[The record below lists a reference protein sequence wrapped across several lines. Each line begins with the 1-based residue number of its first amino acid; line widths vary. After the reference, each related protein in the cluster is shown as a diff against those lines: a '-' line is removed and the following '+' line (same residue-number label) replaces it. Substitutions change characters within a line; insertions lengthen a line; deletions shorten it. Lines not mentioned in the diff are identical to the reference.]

1 MEETKETKETEGT
14 RWRVGIVAPDCE
26 PSFAI
31 EPGTIRDEEVAAVAG
46 KYSEMAPEG
55 CFVFAFRSRSDSFD
69 VRCAVLASLFAVH
82 VGKGEYTA
90 RNLCTFYDDQFTSWK
105 TRLAEQARTCIDLR
119 GKLQDARR
127 RVVTAVAAGLAIGV
141 LLGGLAGFLLF
152 SEHAPF
158 RVADDHAQEERAG
171 RAEDF
176 PGGDRGPVRERGR
189 LAPVALGLVGAA
201 AREGDLVLGDDRR
214 KHLLPVG
221 ERGVHGQKPG
231 FAEFVKEPFPVGRVA
246 GNGRA
251 FAGGVTEDGEL
262 DVVHGAE
269 STTGT
274 DKLSAAAKGTE

>member
-1 MEETKETKETEGT
+1 MDEDLNGKDA
-14 RWRVGIVAPDCE
+14 RMWRVGIVAPDCE

-55 CFVFAFRSRSDSFD
+55 CFVFAFRSRSESFD
-69 VRCAVLASLFAVH
+69 ARCAVLASLFAVH

-90 RNLCTFYDDQFTSWK
+90 RDLHTFYDDQFTSWK
-105 TRLAEQARTCIDLR
+105 TRLAEQARTCVDLR

-127 RVVTAVAAGLAIGV
+127 RVAAAVAAGLAIGV

-176 PGGDRGPVRERGR
+176 PGGDGGPVRERGR

-201 AREGDLVLGDDRR
+201 AREGDFVFGN
-214 KHLLPVG
+214 
-221 ERGVHGQKPG
+221 ERNARFSGKRDVHGQKSG
-231 FAEFVKEPFPVGRVA
+231 FTEFVKESMLVSGVA

-251 FAGGVTEDGEL
+251 FACGVTEDGKL
-262 DVVHGAE
+262 DVVHAAD
-269 STTGT
+269 STTDG
-274 DKLSAAAKGTE
+274 DGRKEPAAASPAKDA

>member
-1 MEETKETKETEGT
+1 MKETQGTKETEGP

-46 KYSEMAPEG
+46 KYSETAPEG

-69 VRCAVLASLFAVH
+69 VRCAVLASLFAVY

-90 RNLCTFYDDQFTSWK
+90 CDLHTFYGDQFTSWK
-105 TRLAEQARTCIDLR
+105 TQLAEQARTCIDLR

-176 PGGDRGPVRERGR
+176 PSGDRRPVRESGR
-189 LAPVALGLVGAA
+189 LAPVALGFVGAA
-201 AREGDLVLGDDRR
+201 AREGDLVLGN
-214 KHLLPVG
+214 
-221 ERGVHGQKPG
+221 ERNVRLFGKGDVNGQKPG
-231 FAEFVKEPFPVGRVA
+231 FAEFVKEPLPVGCVA

-251 FAGGVTEDGEL
+251 FAGGVTEDGKL
-262 DVVHGAE
+262 DVVHAAE
-269 STTGT
+269 SSTGT
-274 DKLSAAAKGTE
+274 DKLSAGPSRSER

>member
-1 MEETKETKETEGT
+1 MKETQGTKETEGP

-69 VRCAVLASLFAVH
+69 VQCAVLASLFAVH

-90 RNLCTFYDDQFTSWK
+90 RDLHIFYDDQFTSWK

-176 PGGDRGPVRERGR
+176 PSGDRDPVRKRGL
-189 LAPVALGLVGAA
+189 LAPVALGFVGAA
-201 AREGDLVLGDDRR
+201 TREGDFVFGN
-214 KHLLPVG
+214 
-221 ERGVHGQKPG
+221 ERNVRFSGKRDVHGQKSG
-231 FAEFVKEPFPVGRVA
+231 FTEFVKESMLVSGVA

-251 FAGGVTEDGEL
+251 FAGGVAEDGKL
-262 DVVHGAE
+262 DVVHARGV
-269 STTGT
+269 
-274 DKLSAAAKGTE
+274 